1 MTDEMG
7 GGSGYSDLLL
17 PQLDL
22 SASDNIFIEFMKKN
36 HKTSINQLKTGFN
49 V

>member
-22 SASDNIFIEFMKKN
+22 STGDNIFIVHEKESQN
-36 HKTSINQLKTGFN
+36 LLIYEPAENWL
-49 V
+49 